1 MIDVDEPVISGYL
14 QQYLRVS
21 HPSFNEEGG
30 PWVGYVLWR
39 KRGIDMRSL
48 LDIGVADIKEI
59 SQQ

>member
-14 QQYLRVS
+14 QQYLRVTLQVS
-21 HPSFNEEGG
+21 MRKVRPGM
-30 PWVGYVLWR
+30 GYVLWR